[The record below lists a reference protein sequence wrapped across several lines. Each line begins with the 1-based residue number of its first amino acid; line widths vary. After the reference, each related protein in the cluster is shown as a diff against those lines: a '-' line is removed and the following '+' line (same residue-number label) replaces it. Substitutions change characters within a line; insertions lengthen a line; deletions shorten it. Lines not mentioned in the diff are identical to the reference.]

1 MKRLFLLIV
10 LSVFISS
17 CNTAHWVIG
26 RFPIANHSTVSFNNY
41 SIRDNGKISQSIN
54 ILDLF
59 EVYQEGVENVEI
71 SIADKDLT
79 LKAVNNK
86 GKAFV
91 FKFKGKYIST
101 DEFEVYFRNE
111 RLEIPPILP
120 VLMSRYDIYRLRISI
135 TRKGK
140 LRITER
146 FSNSGTILIIG
157 AGGGWNH
164 YHYFLPTTK

>member
-10 LSVFISS
+10 LSVFMSS

-26 RFPIANHSTVSFNNY
+26 RFPIANQSTVSFNNY
-41 SIRDNGKISQSIN
+41 AIRDDGKISTSIN
-54 ILDLF
+54 ILELF
-59 EVYQEGVENVEI
+59 DVYREDVENVEI

-79 LKAVNNK
+79 VKAVNNK

-101 DEFEVYFRNE
+101 DEFEVYLRNE

-120 VLMSRYDIYRLRISI
+120 ILYS
-135 TRKGK
+135 RKGH
-140 LRITER
+140 I
-146 FSNSGTILIIG
+146 
-157 AGGGWNH
+157 
-164 YHYFLPTTK
+164 

>member
-41 SIRDNGKISQSIN
+41 AVRDDGKISNTIN
-54 ILDLF
+54 ILELF
-59 EVYQEGVENVEI
+59 EVYREGVENVEI

-101 DEFEVYFRNE
+101 DEFEVYLRNE
-111 RLEIPPILP
+111 RLEILPILP
-120 VLMSRYDIYRLRISI
+120 IFYSRRDIYSLKLSIS
-135 TRKGK
+135 RKRK
-140 LRITER
+140 LRIINWT
-146 FSNSGTILIIG
+146 NMSGSFFIFG
-157 AGGGWNH
+157 AGGSYTH
-164 YHYFLPTTK
+164 YYYFLPTTK